1 LAAKPAPTLFATMP
15 DGGRGG
21 DLVLIQGGRQA
32 LNILTANDAGR
43 VAALFEHSFYIAF
56 DNRWV
61 CLGAG
66 SLPLGPLNV
75 RTSAPDGVVWETSG
89 LRIGDRVSSSPG
101 SLRVGQALAFSVGD
115 VVPWTPP
122 APPPWTVLTVKAGLD
137 GLNRPVGMAADEGLA
152 GFVLGEPSRVARN
165 RVTAAARQP
174 IAVLS
179 RAVEC
184 AFRELP
190 LKISDIED
198 AVIDLL
204 GLGPGLTP
212 SGDDFLGGML
222 IALTILPAP
231 TLRAH
236 LQDVIERHA
245 QQRTNAVSLAH
256 LRAAGSGEGHEALH
270 KIFNSLLGGNMSAL
284 PVHVGAINAIGHSS
298 GWDALAGMC
307 VTLCAYLAAQ
317 RVAVPIHA

>member
-1 LAAKPAPTLFATMP
+1 MP
-15 DGGRGG
+15 DGCRGG
-21 DLVLIQGGRQA
+21 DLVLVQGGRQA
-32 LNILTANDAGR
+32 LDILTANDAGR

-56 DNRWV
+56 DKKWV

-66 SLPLGPLNV
+66 CLPMGPLNV
-75 RTSAPDGVVWETSG
+75 RTSAPDGVVWASCG
-89 LRIGDRVSSSPG
+89 LHIDEPVLSSSG
-101 SLRVGQALAFSVGD
+101 SLWVGQALEFSVGD

-122 APPPWTVLTVKAGLD
+122 APPPWTALTVKAGLD
-137 GLNRPVGMAADEGLA
+137 GLNRLVVMAADEGLA
-152 GFVLGEPSRVARN
+152 GFVLGDPARVARN

-174 IAVLS
+174 IDVLS

-190 LKISDIED
+190 LKISDTEE

-222 IALTILPAP
+222 IALAILPVP

-236 LQDVIERHA
+236 LQDVIEGQAR
-245 QQRTNAVSLAH
+245 QRTNAVSFAH

-270 KIFNSLLGGNMSAL
+270 EIFNSLLGGKMSAL
-284 PVHVGAINAIGHSS
+284 PVHVGAINTIGHSS

-307 VTLCAYLAAQ
+307 VTLRAYLAAQ

>member
-1 LAAKPAPTLFATMP
+1 MP

-32 LNILTANDAGR
+32 LDILTVSDVGR

-56 DNRWV
+56 YNGWI
-61 CLGAG
+61 CLGTG

-75 RTSAPDGVVWETSG
+75 RTSAPDGVVWASCG
-89 LRIGDRVSSSPG
+89 LYLNEPVLSSSG
-101 SLRVGQALAFSVGD
+101 SLRVGQALDISLGD
-115 VVPWTPP
+115 AVPWTPP
-122 APPPWTVLTVKAGLD
+122 APPRWTPLTVKAGLE
-137 GLNRPVGMAADEGLA
+137 GLNHLVGMAADEGLA
-152 GFVLGEPSRVARN
+152 GFVLGEPSRVVRN
-165 RVTAAARQP
+165 RVTDAARHP
-174 IAVLS
+174 IDALS

-184 AFRELP
+184 SFKERP
-190 LKISDIED
+190 PRISDIEE

-222 IALTILPAP
+222 IALAILPAP

-245 QQRTNAVSLAH
+245 QQRTNPVSLAH

-270 KIFNSLLGGNMSAL
+270 EIFNCLLGGNISAL
-284 PVHVGAINAIGHSS
+284 PVHVGAINTIGHSS

-307 VTLCAYLAAQ
+307 VTLRAYLAAH
-317 RVAVPIHA
+317 RMAVPIHA